1 MAKVG
6 YLMRSA
12 YYDGAES
19 DIEWMKNY
27 GCYEIVEEKPEHEKL
42 RPLWNK
48 VLGNLHK
55 GDELVVP
62 KLSNVLQGTRQ
73 LAFFLEFCRMKVI
86 RIISIHD
93 QIDSRNELFPEA
105 KTSDILLTIALLPV
119 EVNANRKFANNK
131 RQLKSKIKVLTS
143 AAHNKAERAKLVVNM
158 YKSGH
163 TIDDIWKTS
172 GFKSRSSIFR
182 ILNAAGVDLNRGHTK
197 GLLGSRKNREESKED
212 KNGEEGQDHSNS

>member
-6 YLMRSA
+6 YLMRSVH
-12 YYDGAES
+12 YEGAES
-19 DIEWMKNY
+19 DIEWMKDY
-27 GCYEIVEEKPEHEKL
+27 GCCEIVEEKPEHEKL

-73 LAFFLEFCRMKVI
+73 LAFFLEFCRMKAI

-93 QIDSRNELFPEA
+93 KIDSGNELFPET
-105 KTSDILLTIALLPV
+105 KTSDILQTIALLPV
-119 EVNANRKFANNK
+119 EVNANRKSANNK
-131 RQLKSKIKVLTS
+131 HQLKNKIKVLTS
-143 AAHNKAERAKLVVNM
+143 AAHNKGERTKLVVNM

-182 ILNAAGVDLNRGHTK
+182 ILNTAGVDLNRGHTK
-197 GLLGSRKNREESKED
+197 GPLGSRKNKEESKED
-212 KNGEEGQDHSNS
+212 KNGEEG

>member
-12 YYDGAES
+12 HYEGAES

-27 GCYEIVEEKPEHEKL
+27 GCSEIVEEKPEHEKL

-73 LAFFLEFCRMKVI
+73 LAFFLEFCRMEVI

-93 QIDSRNELFPEA
+93 KIDSGNELFPET

-119 EVNANRKFANNK
+119 EANANRKSAHNK
-131 RQLKSKIKVLTS
+131 CQLKSKIKVLTS

-163 TIDDIWKTS
+163 IIDDIWKTS
-172 GFKSRSSIFR
+172 GFKSRSSVFR

-197 GLLGSRKNREESKED
+197 GPIGPRKNKEEFKED
-212 KNGEEGQDHSNS
+212 KKW

>member
-12 YYDGAES
+12 HYDGVEA
-19 DIEWMKNY
+19 DVEWMKNY
-27 GCYEIVEEKPEHEKL
+27 GCCEIVEEQPEQEKL

-62 KLSNVLQGTRQ
+62 KFSNVLQGTRQ
-73 LAFFLEFCRMKVI
+73 LAYFLEFCRVKVI

-93 QIDSRNELFPEA
+93 KIDSGNELFPET
-105 KTSDILLTIALLPV
+105 KTSDVLLIIALLPG
-119 EVNANRKFANNK
+119 EVNANRKATNHIHK
-131 RQLKSKIKVLTS
+131 LKSKIKVLTS

-158 YKSGH
+158 YRSGH

-172 GFKSRSSIFR
+172 GFKSRSSVFR
-182 ILNAAGVDLNRGHTK
+182 VLNEAGVDLNRGHTK
-197 GLLGSRKNREESKED
+197 GPLGSRKNSEKSK
-212 KNGEEGQDHSNS
+212 GE

>member
-6 YLMRSA
+6 YLMHSA
-12 YYDGAES
+12 HYEGAEY

-27 GCYEIVEEKPEHEKL
+27 GCGEIVEEKPEHEKL

-48 VLGNLHK
+48 ILGNLHK

-73 LAFFLEFCRMKVI
+73 LAFFLEFCRMKAI

-93 QIDSRNELFPEA
+93 KIDSGNELFPET
-105 KTSDILLTIALLPV
+105 KTSDILQTIALLPV
-119 EVNANRKFANNK
+119 EVNANRKSANNK

-143 AAHNKAERAKLVVNM
+143 AAHNKAERAKL
-158 YKSGH
+158 
-163 TIDDIWKTS
+163 
-172 GFKSRSSIFR
+172 
-182 ILNAAGVDLNRGHTK
+182 
-197 GLLGSRKNREESKED
+197 GLTR
-212 KNGEEGQDHSNS
+212 

>member
-12 YYDGAES
+12 HYDGAEV
-19 DIEWMKNY
+19 DIEWMKGF
-27 GCYEIVEEKPEHEKL
+27 GCCEIVEEQLEQEKL

-48 VLGNLHK
+48 LLGNLHK

-73 LAFFLEFCRMKVI
+73 LAVFLEFCRVKAI
-86 RIISIHD
+86 RIVSIHD
-93 QIDSRNELFPEA
+93 RIDSKDELFPET
-105 KTSDILLTIALLPV
+105 KTSDILLTIALLPS
-119 EVNANRKFANNK
+119 EVNANRKSANHI

-182 ILNAAGVDLNRGHTK
+182 ILNATGVNLNRGHTK
-197 GLLGSRKNREESKED
+197 GPIGPRKNREDSKE
-212 KNGEEGQDHSNS
+212 G

>member
-6 YLMRSA
+6 YLMHSA
-12 YYDGAES
+12 HYEDAEA
-19 DIEWMKNY
+19 DTEWMKGF
-27 GCYEIVEEKPEHEKL
+27 GCCEIVEEQPEQEKL

-48 VLGNLHK
+48 LLGNLRK

-73 LAFFLEFCRMKVI
+73 LAFFLEFCRVKVI

-93 QIDSRNELFPEA
+93 KIDSSNELFPET
-105 KTSDILLTIALLPV
+105 KTSDVLLTIALLPG
-119 EVNANRKFANNK
+119 EVNANRKATNHIHK
-131 RQLKSKIKVLTS
+131 LKSKIKVLTS
-143 AAHNKAERAKLVVNM
+143 AAHTRAERTKLVINM

-172 GFKSRSSIFR
+172 GFKSRSSVFR
-182 ILNAAGVDLNRGHTK
+182 ILNMAGVELNRGHTK
-197 GLLGSRKNREESKED
+197 GPLGPRKDKEKSKED
-212 KNGEEGQDHSNS
+212 KKL